1 VGVRAFIAL
10 IGVLA
15 VIWLVGAVAQ
25 GILFTTAVTTRRI
38 WLFTWWFEKFAFGVV
53 IGFALGAVVT
63 WLALRNR
70 PAPRLRGR
78 HGTPERDHAARTE
91 EELAALREELSA
103 SDTDN

>member
-1 VGVRAFIAL
+1 MRAFVAL

-15 VIWLVGAVAQ
+15 VIWLLGAVAQ

-53 IGFALGAVVT
+53 VGFALGAVVT

-70 PAPRLRGR
+70 SPSPIRARQ
-78 HGTPERDHAARTE
+78 GTPARDHAARTE
-91 EELAALREELSA
+91 EELAALRAELSA
-103 SDTDN
+103 SDADN

>member
-1 VGVRAFIAL
+1 VRAFVAL

-15 VIWLVGAVAQ
+15 VIWLLGAVTQ
-25 GILFTTAVTTRRI
+25 GILFTTAMTTRRI

-70 PAPRLRGR
+70 SPSPIRGR
-78 HGTPERDHAARTE
+78 QGTPARDHAARTE
-91 EELAALREELSA
+91 EELAALRAELSA
-103 SDTDN
+103 SDADS

>member
-1 VGVRAFIAL
+1 MRAFVAL

-15 VIWLVGAVAQ
+15 VIWLLGAVTQ

-70 PAPRLRGR
+70 SAPRLRRR
-78 HGTPERDHAARTE
+78 HETPARDHATRTE
-91 EELAALREELSA
+91 EELAALRAELA
-103 SDTDN
+103 ARDADN